1 MAEVGRPP
9 DAGDLAVS
17 VDSPQAGVVVL
28 RVSGDIDML
37 TAPVLID
44 HVRTQLKVRG
54 ATRSLVIDLTGVT
67 FLGSAGLA
75 VLAEAHH
82 TATDAEVTVRVVA
95 PSRTVLRPLQVTG
108 LDQLLTIVGDVNAAV
123 AD

>member
-1 MAEVGRPP
+1 MADVGGQP
-9 DAGDLAVS
+9 DMGGLAVA
-17 VDSPQAGVVVL
+17 VESPVTGVVVL
-28 RVSGDIDML
+28 RVSGEIDML

-44 HVRTQLKVRG
+44 HVRTQLKG
-54 ATRSLVIDLTGVT
+54 TLRSLVIDLTGVT

-82 TATDAEVTVRVVA
+82 TATAAAVAVRVVA
-95 PSRTVLRPLQVTG
+95 SSRMVLRPLQVTG
-108 LDQLLTIVGDVNAAV
+108 LDQLLTIVADPDAAV